1 MNEFKDEHYRR
12 IALANRRFASLTGT
26 PGWKTD
32 RGRNCI
38 TFGPPDEIEAHP
50 GGSYERP
57 AEQGGGRTSVFPFQ
71 QWRYRRLEGLGDNI
85 IMEFVDRTHTGD
97 FAMVMGPFEKEALA
111 HTPGELGSV
120 FASTG
125 PATPVTV
132 EVTPDRRALV
142 SVPLDFDAREFA
154 VTVRLQ
160 TGGRAGH
167 ESVAARV
174 KLCKDSPG
182 AAGCLMQPVFRPED
196 FAAIP
201 LEQGSYVLSGTVND
215 ASGNRASDLH
225 GELFGEV
232 TTPW

>member
-1 MNEFKDEHYRR
+1 MNEFKDEHYPADCSSESAVCIPERDPR
-12 IALANRRFASLTGT
+12 VEDRSRTGAY
-26 PGWKTD
+26 
-32 RGRNCI
+32 I

-160 TGGRAGH
+160 TGDGRLRI
-167 ESVAARV
+167 V
-174 KLCKDSPG
+174 SP
-182 AAGCLMQPVFRPED
+182 
-196 FAAIP
+196 
-201 LEQGSYVLSGTVND
+201 QGSSC
-215 ASGNRASDLH
+215 AKIRRAPR
-225 GELFGEV
+225 V
-232 TTPW
+232 A